1 MPGQS
6 HINQSH
12 LSSLQRITAPN
23 ATHSLQQ
30 SIPYRCAHGTG
41 TQQST
46 INPVSLRSRD
56 RQSTIEAGLWDL
68 AGLTPWIGGSAVY
81 TARIILGY
89 DPDEHGIP
97 YRIKDTTKLFTK
109 NQNLLVYPNPTSD
122 LIYLKFK
129 YEIDQTSTIKL
140 YDFTGKNVLS
150 KNIPAGVKEISMDIS
165 DMADGLYLY
174 IVESEGFIEQGKL
187 IKIKK

>member
-1 MPGQS
+1 
-6 HINQSH
+6 
-12 LSSLQRITAPN
+12 
-23 ATHSLQQ
+23 
-30 SIPYRCAHGTG
+30 
-41 TQQST
+41 
-46 INPVSLRSRD
+46 
-56 RQSTIEAGLWDL
+56 L

-140 YDFTGKNVLS
+140 YDFTGKNVVS

-174 IVESEGFIEQGKL
+174 IIESKRFKEQGKL